1 MGGNTKSQKRWQKVC
16 LNTERTPSSLKWE
29 ISAATEEEEEP
40 LRASLAYAV
49 LQVVNDASS

>member
-29 ISAATEEEEEP
+29 ISAATEEEEL

>member
-1 MGGNTKSQKRWQKVC
+1 MGGNTKSQKRWQKIC
-16 LNTERTPSSLKWE
+16 LNTESSLKWE
-29 ISAATEEEEEP
+29 ISAATEGEEEP

>member
-29 ISAATEEEEEP
+29 ISAATEGEEEP